1 MISMDVATE
10 RRTKMLIKCPECE
23 LQISDKALVCPH
35 CGYPMHP
42 NAKPRTS
49 RKSNKRKRLPN
60 GFGQISEIKG
70 RNLRNP
76 FRAMVT
82 VGKTETGRPI
92 CKPLKP
98 ESYFPTYNDAYSAL
112 VEYNKNPYD
121 LEPAITVKQLYERWS
136 EEYFKTLKS
145 DSSSRTITSAWSYCS
160 SIYNMRAC
168 DVRARHIKGCMDEG
182 IAIIKGKEHLPSA
195 GTKARIKSMFNL
207 MLDYALEYEIVDRN
221 YARTF
226 NVSDDI
232 IKEKEE
238 AKRGHIPFNDT
249 EIQILWEHVDSTKY
263 VDVVLIQCY
272 SGWRP
277 QELGLLKL
285 ENIDLD
291 NWTFMGGMKTEAGT
305 NRIVPIHS
313 KIRHLVMEKY
323 KEAQEIGSDFLIN
336 CTDTAT
342 HRSSYMFTYDKY
354 QKRFNK
360 IRDELKLNPQ
370 HRAHDGR
377 MHFITIA
384 KKYHVDEYAIKYM
397 VGHSIQDITE
407 RVYTKR
413 EIDWLK
419 EEIEKIK

>member
-1 MISMDVATE
+1 M
-10 RRTKMLIKCPECE
+10 R
-23 LQISDKALVCPH
+23 VCD
-35 CGYPMHP
+35 
-42 NAKPRTS
+42 
-49 RKSNKRKRLPN
+49 
-60 GFGQISEIKG
+60 I
-70 RNLRNP
+70 
-76 FRAMVT
+76 
-82 VGKTETGRPI
+82 
-92 CKPLKP
+92 
-98 ESYFPTYNDAYSAL
+98 
-112 VEYNKNPYD
+112 
-121 LEPAITVKQLYERWS
+121 
-136 EEYFKTLKS
+136 
-145 DSSSRTITSAWSYCS
+145 
-160 SIYNMRAC
+160 
-168 DVRARHIKGCMDEG
+168 RARHIKGCMDEG
-182 IAIIKGKEHLPSA
+182 IAIIKGKEQRPSA

-232 IKEKEE
+232 IKEKEN
-238 AKRGHIPFNDT
+238 AKRGHIPFND
-249 EIQILWEHVDSTKY
+249 EEMQKLWERSNTMKY
-263 VDVVLIQCY
+263 VDIILIQCY

-285 ENIDLD
+285 ENVDTD

-313 KIRHLVMEKY
+313 KIRPLVMAKY
-323 KEAQEIGSDFLIN
+323 KEAQELGSEFLIN

-384 KKYHVDEYAIKYM
+384 KKYQVDEYAIKYI

-413 EIDWLK
+413 EIAWLK